1 MNSPRHVDLAG
12 PARRRG
18 ALLRPLLVAALALMA
33 TPAFASSSSTT
44 MPWDSFLTSLKDDL
58 TGPVATT
65 VAVIACVIFG
75 LSMAMGQEG
84 SSMKKG
90 MTILFGL
97 ALAFTGA
104 TTVVSL
110 FGGSSGAVF

>member
-1 MNSPRHVDLAG
+1 MNQLRHLDVAG
-12 PARRRG
+12 LPRRG
-18 ALLRPLLVAALALMA
+18 GKRLRPLVVGALALIA

-58 TGPVATT
+58 TGPVTQT
-65 VAVIACVIFG
+65 IAVIACVIFG
-75 LSMAMGQEG
+75 LGLAMGQEG
-84 SSMKKG
+84 SSMKKAAS
-90 MTILFGL
+90 IAFGL

-104 TTVVSL
+104 STVVSL